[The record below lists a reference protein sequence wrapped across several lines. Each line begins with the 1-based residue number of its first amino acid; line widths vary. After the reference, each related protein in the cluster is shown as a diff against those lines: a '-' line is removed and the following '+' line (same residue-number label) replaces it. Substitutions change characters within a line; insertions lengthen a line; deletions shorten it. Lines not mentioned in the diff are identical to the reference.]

1 MMNDYIEMRI
11 KKGGEVVRIYNIGI
25 SAEGRKSFATIW
37 RPSQNKFETI
47 EMKNLVPLDYSFEDG
62 SVASKS
68 EKNKIKEE
76 LTLSHAEWTCTDGTV
91 FNNCNDAIEYQR
103 KLLLL

>member
-11 KKGGEVVRIYNIGI
+11 KKGGEIVRVYNIGI
-25 SAEGRKSFATIW
+25 SAEGQKSFATIW
-37 RPSQNKFETI
+37 RPSQNTFETVQ
-47 EMKNLVPLDYSFEDG
+47 MKNLVPLDYSFEDG

-68 EKNKIKEE
+68 EKNKIKEK

-91 FNNCNDAIEYQR
+91 FNNCNDAIEHQR
-103 KLLLL
+103 KLL

>member
-1 MMNDYIEMRI
+1 MNDYIEMRI
-11 KKGGEVVRIYNIGI
+11 KKGGEIVRIYNIGI
-25 SAEGRKSFATIW
+25 SAEGQKSFATIW
-37 RPSQNKFETI
+37 RPSQNTFETVQ
-47 EMKNLVPLDYSFEDG
+47 MKNLVPLDCSFEDG

-68 EKNKIKEE
+68 EKNKIKEK